1 VVETPHPAL
10 ELRPL
15 STSTWRQRRPTAR
28 AVQAFGVQNQ
38 GLERLP
44 AGQGI
49 CWTDGRIVLKPVG
62 YAPEHR
68 WVCQVYAEW
77 HAHDEVRVAEPVAPH
92 AADEPG
98 GWSVDGWAA
107 SVLLAGRQTEL
118 PGEVASVKEASA
130 AFHLHIRDLPRPE
143 FIDLRRD
150 PWAFGDRLAWEDGP
164 AEGDVETLGLIE
176 RLRSHLVPV
185 DSPSQLIHGDI
196 LPNVLLADGRPPAVI
211 DWPPYYRPV
220 EMANAIAVTDAVTF
234 HSAPLSLL
242 DKWAAGADWYQ
253 ILVRALLYRL
263 GPTGI
268 FASRNRLM
276 GSLVTHVQR
285 VRPVADLVLS
295 RL

>member
-1 VVETPHPAL
+1 VPETPRPGL
-10 ELRPL
+10 DLRPL
-15 STSTWRQRRPTAR
+15 STSTWRQRGPTAR
-28 AVQAFGVQNQ
+28 AVQAFGVREQA
-38 GLERLP
+38 LERLP
-44 AGQGI
+44 GGQGI

-68 WVCQVYAEW
+68 WVCQVYAGW
-77 HAHDEVRVAEPVAPH
+77 HAQDEVRVAEPVAPH

-107 SVLLAGRQTEL
+107 SVLLAGRETEL
-118 PGEVASVKEASA
+118 PGEVARVKEASA